1 MRCECKKA
9 AKAVLGSRLWGAQ
22 GEPGGGW
29 SVVRRENVVVV
40 AIAAALLS
48 ATGVAVAQDKPAD
61 KPKDHGLASARVIH
75 MQTAFNPAL
84 PGSGEGVRIFT
95 RTVKHMSGGA
105 LAIKIVEPGRIAPTA
120 DMLDAVIA
128 GDLEAAFTWSGYAVA
143 NAPVFGVFA
152 TVPFGPG
159 PEDMT
164 SWMLEGDGS
173 RIHREAYEKLDVVG
187 IPCGIQGAKGGGWF
201 RSELN
206 TVADFKGQRLRFGR
220 YAGEVVAKL
229 GATQVPLPPGEFF
242 WKLQQ
247 GTVDGG
253 EMSTPAIDAALGFD
267 KLGLPYYM
275 PGWQQPSAVLDFLMR
290 KDKWETLSPM
300 LRIQVETACRANIA
314 WMLSRS
320 PHLQGTA
327 MEKLRASGV
336 TIKEW
341 SPELLK
347 VLRAKSEI
355 VLKEQAERDPDFAA
369 ALANQRAFIGQ
380 SVDWRKLSRLP

>member
-1 MRCECKKA
+1 MA
-9 AKAVLGSRLWGAQ
+9 SGTQ
-22 GEPGGGW
+22 GEPGDGW
-29 SVVRRENVVVV
+29 SVVRRKNLVVMAV
-40 AIAAALLS
+40 AAAVLA
-48 ATGVAVAQDKPAD
+48 ATNVAVAGDKAKSGDAKSPDLGA
-61 KPKDHGLASARVIH
+61 PPPRLIQ

-95 RTVKHMSGGA
+95 RTVKHMSAGQ

-128 GDLEAAFTWSGYAVA
+128 GDLEAAFTWSGYAA
-143 NAPVFGVFA
+143 TKAAVFGVFG
-152 TVPFGPG
+152 TVPFGPAT
-159 PEDMT
+159 EDMT

-173 RIHREAYEKLDVVG
+173 RIHREAYEKLGVNG

-201 RSELN
+201 RTELN
-206 TVADFKGQRLRFGR
+206 TLADFKGQRLRFGR
-220 YAGEVVAKL
+220 LAGEVIQRL

-242 WKLQQ
+242 YKLQQ

-290 KDKWETLSPM
+290 KDKWETLPPSH
-300 LRIQVETACRANIA
+300 RIQIETACRANIA

-320 PHLQGTA
+320 PHLQGMA
-327 MEKLRASGV
+327 MEKLKASGV
-336 TIKEW
+336 IIKQW
-341 SPELLK
+341 SPELMAIF
-347 VLRAKSEI
+347 RTKSEV
-355 VLKEQAERDPDFAA
+355 VLKEQADRDPDFAA
-369 ALANQRAFIGQ
+369 ALANQRAFISQ
-380 SVDWRKLSRLP
+380 SIDWRKLSRLP

>member
-1 MRCECKKA
+1 MRKSAGVKA
-9 AKAVLGSRLWGAQ
+9 RRPQKRFWGQ
-22 GEPGGGW
+22 GEPGDGW
-29 SVVRRENVVVV
+29 SVVRRNSVVVV

-48 ATGVAVAQDKPAD
+48 ATSVAVAGDKDKPATKSGD
-61 KPKDHGLASARVIH
+61 FGPIPSRIIQ

-84 PGSGEGVRIFT
+84 PESGEGVRIFT
-95 RTVKHMSGGA
+95 RTVKHMSGGT
-105 LAIKIVEPGRIAPTA
+105 LAIKIVEPGRITPTA

-128 GDLEAAFTWSGYAVA
+128 GDLEAAFTWSGYSAA
-143 NAPVFGVFA
+143 KAPVFGVFA
-152 TVPFGPG
+152 TVPFGPS

-173 RIHREAYEKLDVVG
+173 RIHREAYEKLGVVG

-201 RSELN
+201 RTELN

-220 YAGEVVAKL
+220 YAGEVIAKL

-242 WKLQQ
+242 YKLQQ
-247 GTVDGG
+247 GQVDGG

-320 PHLQGTA
+320 PHLQGLA
-327 MEKLRASGV
+327 MEKLKESGV
-336 TIKEW
+336 VIKQW
-341 SPELLK
+341 SPDLLK
-347 VLRAKSEI
+347 VFRAKSEI

-380 SVDWRKLSRLP
+380 SIDWRKMSRLP

>member
-1 MRCECKKA
+1 VRAKGRKK
-9 AKAVLGSRLWGAQ
+9 RLWGAQ
-22 GEPGGGW
+22 GEPGDGW
-29 SVVRRENVVVV
+29 SVVRRNTVVVV

-48 ATGVAVAQDKPAD
+48 ATGIAVAQDKDKPAD
-61 KPKDHGLASARVIH
+61 KPKDFGPLPVRVIH

-95 RTVKHMSGGA
+95 RTVKHMSGGT

-128 GDLEAAFTWSGYAVA
+128 GDLEAAFTWSGYAA
-143 NAPVFGVFA
+143 AKAAVFGVFA

-159 PEDMT
+159 PDDMT

-173 RIHREAYEKLDVVG
+173 RIHREAYEKVGVVG

-201 RSELN
+201 RTELN

-242 WKLQQ
+242 YKLQQ
-247 GTVDGG
+247 GQVDGG

-320 PHLQGTA
+320 PHLQGMA
-327 MEKLRASGV
+327 MEKLKASGV
-336 TIKEW
+336 VIKQW
-341 SPELLK
+341 SPELMK
-347 VLRAKSEI
+347 IFRAKSEI

-369 ALANQRAFIGQ
+369 ALANQRAFINQ
-380 SVDWRKLSRLP
+380 SIDWRKLSRLP